1 MIAVKRRRVEVLH
14 GNNLQSG
21 WVKINSDAGFFP
33 HSGLASIGL
42 VARNDEEKVLLTA

>member
-1 MIAVKRRRVEVLH
+1 VLH

-21 WVKINSDAGFFP
+21 WVKINLDAGFFP